1 MTVTVYK
8 STDPGAPV
16 LSGQAGTLINVLDA
30 CLVNGYGAK
39 PSAGWTKSYSGT
51 NKAAY
56 RMPPGT
62 NQHYLRVDDSN
73 AQHGLMVGYESMS
86 DVDTGTGPFPTAAQM
101 ANGVFL
107 YKSATANST
116 ARAWY
121 LITNGKIFYLI
132 INMDGNET
140 RQQGFGF
147 GQIDSRKSGDAYHTI
162 IMGGTGS
169 SYQASYVGFGYQMS
183 SLIPAH
189 YMARS
194 YSQTGTSIQVGK
206 HQDRTRDP
214 NGYYLGRGQIPYP
227 DPVNSELLM
236 GRLFVHE
243 SQTVIRGSLPGIWN
257 PAHYFPLSEGDIFAG
272 SGVFSGKTFE
282 VKHVAATSSYSQIFF
297 EISDTW

>member
-8 STDPGAPV
+8 STDSSAPV
-16 LSGQAGTLINVLDA
+16 LSGQAGALIGVLDA

-39 PSAGWTKSYSGT
+39 SAAGWTKSYSGT

-56 RMPPGT
+56 RMPSGT

-86 DVDTGTGPFPTAAQM
+86 DVNTGSGPFPTAAQM

-107 YKSATANST
+107 YKSGTANST

-121 LITNGKIFYLI
+121 LITNGEIFYLI
-132 INMDGNET
+132 IDQAANLT
-140 RQQGFGF
+140 TQQGFGF

-162 IMGGTGS
+162 IMGGTS
-169 SYQASYVGFGYQMS
+169 NTPTTNQFGNTSAMS
-183 SLIPAH
+183 FLLAAH

-194 YSQTGTSIQVGK
+194 HSQTGTSIQVGK
-206 HQDRTRDP
+206 HQDAARSTASP
-214 NGYYLGRGQIPYP
+214 LGRGAITYP

-236 GRLFVHE
+236 GKVFVHE
-243 SQTVIRGSLPGIWN
+243 SSTVIRGSLPGIWN
-257 PAHYFPLSEGDIFAG
+257 PAHMLPLSDGDTFAG
-272 SGVFSGKTFE
+272 SGDFSGKTFE
-282 VKHVAATSSYSQIFF
+282 AKQPASTSSYGQVFF
-297 EISDTW
+297 ETSDTW